1 MVKKKGHSMGMM
13 QTVFMIVVTQEEGGR
28 DDIGEPKLLTG
39 TFNFF
44 SEREI

>member
-1 MVKKKGHSMGMM
+1 MGMM

>member
-1 MVKKKGHSMGMM
+1 MWLKNKGHSMGMM
-13 QTVFMIVVTQEEGGR
+13 QTVFMIVEEGGR
-28 DDIGEPKLLTG
+28 DDIREPKLLTG